1 MQGWRG
7 NAISNKEIYT
17 VTIAKEAFIGVRL
30 LTVPCSEGRGGS
42 MDGYRHNMVTLI
54 SVGEVNVVETLHRL

>member
-1 MQGWRG
+1 MKSVLHPG
-7 NAISNKEIYT
+7 AIMKSRQLQLVKE
-17 VTIAKEAFIGVRL
+17 ELIGVRL